1 MKPERYKQIDEVF
14 QAALQKDEHQRAEFV
29 VRACG
34 GDLELKR
41 TVEALLASDR
51 RAQTFIEKPAV
62 EMALSFLSEENES
75 LVEQSIG
82 PYRIVDLL
90 GSGGMGTVYLAQDPR
105 LGRNVAVKLLPND
118 FNRDQNSMLRFRQEA
133 RAASAL
139 NHPNIITIYEFG
151 ESDGRQ
157 YIVSELVDGKTVRQ
171 LIAQR
176 AMTTAEAIDVA
187 VAVAE
192 ALASAHRAGIVH
204 RDIKPEN
211 IMLRSDG
218 YVKVL
223 DFGLAK
229 LMDGVRPFNQTDAP
243 VTEPGTVMGTA
254 TYMSPEQLR
263 GFDVDGRTDIWSLG
277 GVLYEMLSGKAPF
290 EAPSRG
296 DLIVSILEREP
307 PTLSLRSNPISA
319 ALGKILARSLAKNR
333 SERYKT
339 VDEML
344 VDLRKLKLL
353 VEVETDPELSAI
365 DLTTGSKNVLNT
377 LEEAVGSGQRSYIT
391 STVETLGRHRIW
403 LLIAVAALLIPAGI
417 VGLNRWQRRAPSA
430 SQPAFSFQAENI
442 VRLTASGN
450 VTHAAIS
457 PDGKY
462 VAYATRE
469 GGQYSLWVRQ
479 VAATVHRK
487 ILEPSSSPITGVT
500 FSPDSGSIY
509 YSAGET
515 ATSLRTLYQ
524 VSILG
529 EASRKI
535 LTDIDS
541 SITFSPDGARFAF
554 MRISADAKER
564 SLVLR
569 SVDETSEQVLAVS
582 QLPEEFSDTGP
593 SWSPDGSTIATV
605 VLRTS
610 ETGVRYSTVGE
621 VRVEDGSLRLI
632 TSRRWRW
639 IGQVQWLRDGRGLLM
654 PVAGDQSTIGQLVEL
669 SYPSGEARTISSEL
683 SSYLYPLSLSSDSI
697 SLVAVQR
704 DRLTNLWKTG
714 RGGDFSQAEQITHG
728 IGRHYAISWTPDGR
742 LLYVSDESGNWDVW
756 ISRGDGTGQRQ
767 LTIDPDIDYA
777 PAITADGRHVVF
789 VSNRGGGFSIWR
801 METDGGNLK
810 QLTHGSAD
818 HAPQCSP
825 DGSVLYTALD
835 SGQPVVWKVGIDG
848 GEPVRLSS
856 LPMKSPVP
864 SPDGRLIVS
873 AYGTEPGV
881 SWQIGL
887 FDLKGDL
894 GSPARTLD
902 FPPNVPAPS
911 RWSPDGRSVA
921 YIRSENSAYNIWVH
935 SIEGNRS
942 RQLTHFKEDQ
952 VFAFDWSA
960 DSGLAVVRGKLIQD
974 VVLLRDSQ
982 P

>member
-14 QAALQKDEHQRAEFV
+14 QEALLKGDDQRAEFLD
-29 VRACG
+29 RACG
-34 GDLELKR
+34 VDLELRRK
-41 TVEALLASDR
+41 VEALLTSDR
-51 RAQTFIEKPAV
+51 HAEAFIEKPAV
-62 EMALSFLSEENES
+62 EMALPFLSDETES
-75 LVEQSIG
+75 LVEHSIG

-105 LGRNVAVKLLPND
+105 LGRNVALKLLPND
-118 FNRDQNSMLRFRQEA
+118 FNRDQNIILRFRQEA

-157 YIVSELVDGKTVRQ
+157 YIVSELVDGKTLRQ
-171 LIAQR
+171 LMAER
-176 AMTTAEAIDVA
+176 TMTTVEALDVA
-187 VAVAE
+187 LAVAE

-229 LMDGVRPFNQTDAP
+229 LMDGSRPFNQTDP
-243 VTEPGTVMGTA
+243 PITDPGMVMGTV

-263 GFDVDGRTDIWSLG
+263 GFEVDGRTDIWSLG
-277 GVLYEMLSGKAPF
+277 GVLYEMLAGKPPF
-290 EAPSRG
+290 EGPTRG

-307 PTLSLRSNPISA
+307 PKLSMHSNAISSALEHILDRSF
-319 ALGKILARSLAKNR
+319 AKNR
-333 SERYKT
+333 TERYET
-339 VDEML
+339 VDDML

-353 VEVETDPELSAI
+353 AELGTDPGLSAS
-365 DLTTGSKNVLNT
+365 DLTTGKQAAIT
-377 LEEAVGSGQRSYIT
+377 REESVGFGLAGFIPGVIAS
-391 STVETLGRHRIW
+391 LGRHKTRLFIV
-403 LLIAVAALLIPAGI
+403 VAALVIIPAAMIGSSEW
-417 VGLNRWQRRAPSA
+417 GRAPS
-430 SQPAFSFQAENI
+430 SNLPPVSFQAGKI
-442 VRLTASGN
+442 VRLTANGN
-450 VTHAAIS
+450 VTQAAIS

-469 GGQYSLWVRQ
+469 AGQQSLWVRQ
-479 VAATVHRK
+479 VASAVHQM
-487 ILEPSSSPITGVT
+487 ILQPSSSVITGVT

-509 YSAGET
+509 YSTGET
-515 ATSLRTLYQ
+515 ATGVRTLYQ
-524 VSILG
+524 VSMLG
-529 EASRKI
+529 GASRKI
-535 LTDIDS
+535 VTDIDS
-541 SITFSPDGARFAF
+541 SITFSPDGSQFAF
-554 MRISADAKER
+554 MRLSPDAKER

-569 SVDETSEQVLAVS
+569 RVDETSERVLAVS
-582 QLPEEFSDTGP
+582 QLPDQFSDTGP
-593 SWSPDGSTIATV
+593 AWSPDGRTIATV
-605 VLRTS
+605 VLGRS
-610 ETGVRYSTVGE
+610 EKGVRYSTVGE
-621 VRVEDGSLRLI
+621 IRIEDGSLRLI
-632 TSRRWRW
+632 TPLRWRW
-639 IGQVQWLRDGRGLLM
+639 VGQVQWLRDGRALLM
-654 PVAGDQSTIGQLVEL
+654 PVAGDQSTIGQLIEL

-683 SSYLYPLSLSSDSI
+683 SSYLYTLSLSSDAT

-714 RGGDFSQAEQITHG
+714 RNGDFVRAEQITHG

-742 LLYVSDESGNWDVW
+742 LVYVSDESGNWDVW
-756 ISRGDGTGQRQ
+756 ITGGDGTGHRQ
-767 LTIDPDIDYA
+767 LTIDPDIDYS
-777 PAITADGRHVVF
+777 PAVTADGRYVVF

-835 SGQPVVWKVGIDG
+835 TGQPVVWRVPIEG
-848 GEPVRLSS
+848 GEPVRLSN
-856 LPMKSPVP
+856 LPMKSPAI
-864 SPDGRLIVS
+864 SPDGRRIVS
-873 AYGTEPGV
+873 AYGTEPPGS

-887 FDLKGDL
+887 FDLKGDR

-902 FPPNVPAPS
+902 LPANVPAPTK
-911 RWSPDGRSVA
+911 WSPDGRSVA
-921 YIRSENSAYNIWVH
+921 YVRSENGAYNIWIH
-935 SIEGNRS
+935 SVEGNRS
-942 RQLTHFKEDQ
+942 RQLTNFKEDE

-960 DSGLAVVRGKLIQD
+960 DNGLAVVRGKLIQD
-974 VVLLRDSQ
+974 VVLLRDSRQ
-982 P
+982 